1 MDIKYILG
9 VLVVI
14 LLISNIFFI
23 NEMQFSNKSDKAI
36 IGEKSFELPDN
47 YSFNK
52 LEISNDSN
60 TLLIFKS
67 TNSTLDSA
75 ISNYVDKNSGNFTI
89 SVSDFDSKFPC
100 KKTVATNR
108 GNDSIIKYWFEIDN
122 DLYYI
127 QVVSNNGTNF
137 DDIAT
142 NMINSIS

>member
-67 TNSTLDSA
+67 TNL
-75 ISNYVDKNSGNFTI
+75 K
-89 SVSDFDSKFPC
+89 
-100 KKTVATNR
+100 
-108 GNDSIIKYWFEIDN
+108 
-122 DLYYI
+122 L
-127 QVVSNNGTNF
+127 
-137 DDIAT
+137 
-142 NMINSIS
+142 